1 MDARRWRVVVAGGCG
16 SRDALLNLPLP
27 LAQLVLQ
34 ALLLA
39 APGLAASW
47 A

>member
-1 MDARRWRVVVAGGCG
+1 MDARGWCIVVARSSGPE
-16 SRDALLNLPLP
+16 DTLLKFPP
-27 LAQLVLQ
+27 TLAQLVLQ